1 MSRLRYFLAAALVA
15 GSMAVCAGAADT
27 ADRDALLET
36 AVTHLQ
42 QQWQTGNTSAYDKTD
57 DYYASIY
64 SLMPEKNLY
73 ELFFSIDVS
82 RHNHGIINMQTGKV
96 IVPPEYDTVERLEND
111 TFLLT
116 KSGQE
121 PNTLDCW
128 FSDTEGNLTVA
139 ASGLPGSMICSAGE
153 GMYILASYEK
163 KPVRDVIFYEEPTVT
178 QYDVLQYRLLD
189 SDMNVVRGD
198 LDGGIMVT
206 PPTFHDGLMAVQ
218 TGSTLWDGSIKYGA
232 YGNGKYGL
240 IDTTGKFVSAND
252 FDGIQWNYTRII
264 GKRGD
269 KFYLIAPDGGETALP
284 KNLDQYSAW
293 TTAEVDSAA
302 EHGLSLVNYH
312 YPRLDIT
319 RVDFA
324 AQAVQL
330 YRVLTPDGQ
339 AAPDETPY
347 SDCDDENVR
356 LAAALGIVTGYEDG
370 TFRPCATITRDGQAA
385 PDETPYSDCD
395 DENVRLA
402 AALGIV
408 TGYEDGTFRPCAT
421 ITREEAAAMLNR
433 LYEILGGTQTAE
445 SRERYADD
453 AQFGAWSRDSI
464 YAMREIGIMK
474 GEENNAF
481 HPAGGYTGEQALVT
495 MERLYNKLH
504 Q

>member
-27 ADRDALLET
+27 ADRDALLEA

-121 PNTLDCW
+121 PNSLDCW

-178 QYDVLQYRLLD
+178 QCDVLQYRLLD
-189 SDMNVVRGD
+189 SDMNVVRGN

-218 TGSTLWDGSIKYGA
+218 TGSTLWTARSSTVHTA
-232 YGNGKYGL
+232 
-240 IDTTGKFVSAND
+240 TANM
-252 FDGIQWNYTRII
+252 
-264 GKRGD
+264 
-269 KFYLIAPDGGETALP
+269 
-284 KNLDQYSAW
+284 
-293 TTAEVDSAA
+293 V
-302 EHGLSLVNYH
+302 
-312 YPRLDIT
+312 
-319 RVDFA
+319 
-324 AQAVQL
+324 
-330 YRVLTPDGQ
+330 
-339 AAPDETPY
+339 
-347 SDCDDENVR
+347 
-356 LAAALGIVTGYEDG
+356 
-370 TFRPCATITRDGQAA
+370 
-385 PDETPYSDCD
+385 
-395 DENVRLA
+395 
-402 AALGIV
+402 
-408 TGYEDGTFRPCAT
+408 
-421 ITREEAAAMLNR
+421 
-433 LYEILGGTQTAE
+433 
-445 SRERYADD
+445 
-453 AQFGAWSRDSI
+453 
-464 YAMREIGIMK
+464 
-474 GEENNAF
+474 
-481 HPAGGYTGEQALVT
+481 
-495 MERLYNKLH
+495 
-504 Q
+504 

>member
-1 MSRLRYFLAAALVA
+1 
-15 GSMAVCAGAADT
+15 
-27 ADRDALLET
+27 
-36 AVTHLQ
+36 
-42 QQWQTGNTSAYDKTD
+42 
-57 DYYASIY
+57 
-64 SLMPEKNLY
+64 
-73 ELFFSIDVS
+73 
-82 RHNHGIINMQTGKV
+82 
-96 IVPPEYDTVERLEND
+96 
-111 TFLLT
+111 
-116 KSGQE
+116 
-121 PNTLDCW
+121 
-128 FSDTEGNLTVA
+128 
-139 ASGLPGSMICSAGE
+139 
-153 GMYILASYEK
+153 
-163 KPVRDVIFYEEPTVT
+163 
-178 QYDVLQYRLLD
+178 
-189 SDMNVVRGD
+189 MN
-198 LDGGIMVT
+198 
-206 PPTFHDGLMAVQ
+206 
-218 TGSTLWDGSIKYGA
+218 
-232 YGNGKYGL
+232 
-240 IDTTGKFVSAND
+240 
-252 FDGIQWNYTRII
+252 
-264 GKRGD
+264 
-269 KFYLIAPDGGETALP
+269 
-284 KNLDQYSAW
+284 
-293 TTAEVDSAA
+293 SAA

-370 TFRPCATITRDGQAA
+370 TFRP
-385 PDETPYSDCD
+385 Y
-395 DENVRLA
+395 
-402 AALGIV
+402 
-408 TGYEDGTFRPCAT
+408 AT

-433 LYEILGGTQTAE
+433 LYKILGGTQTEE

>member
-15 GSMAVCAGAADT
+15 ESMAVCAGAADT

-111 TFLLT
+111 SFLLT

-218 TGSTLWDGSIKYGA
+218 TGSTLWNGSIKYGA

-240 IDTTGKFVSAND
+240 IDTTG
-252 FDGIQWNYTRII
+252 
-264 GKRGD
+264 
-269 KFYLIAPDGGETALP
+269 
-284 KNLDQYSAW
+284 
-293 TTAEVDSAA
+293 
-302 EHGLSLVNYH
+302 
-312 YPRLDIT
+312 
-319 RVDFA
+319 
-324 AQAVQL
+324 
-330 YRVLTPDGQ
+330 
-339 AAPDETPY
+339 
-347 SDCDDENVR
+347 
-356 LAAALGIVTGYEDG
+356 
-370 TFRPCATITRDGQAA
+370 
-385 PDETPYSDCD
+385 
-395 DENVRLA
+395 
-402 AALGIV
+402 
-408 TGYEDGTFRPCAT
+408 
-421 ITREEAAAMLNR
+421 
-433 LYEILGGTQTAE
+433 
-445 SRERYADD
+445 
-453 AQFGAWSRDSI
+453 
-464 YAMREIGIMK
+464 
-474 GEENNAF
+474 
-481 HPAGGYTGEQALVT
+481 
-495 MERLYNKLH
+495 
-504 Q
+504 

>member
-139 ASGLPGSMICSAGE
+139 ASGLPGSRICSAGE

-189 SDMNVVRGD
+189 SDMNVVRSD

-347 SDCDDENVR
+347 SDCN
-356 LAAALGIVTGYEDG
+356 
-370 TFRPCATITRDGQAA
+370 
-385 PDETPYSDCD
+385 

-433 LYEILGGTQTAE
+433 LYKILGGTQTEE

-453 AQFGAWSRDSI
+453 AQFGA
-464 YAMREIGIMK
+464 
-474 GEENNAF
+474 
-481 HPAGGYTGEQALVT
+481 
-495 MERLYNKLH
+495 
-504 Q
+504 

>member
-1 MSRLRYFLAAALVA
+1 MKGMEFSMRHIIDLSDLTDKEFNDLYKLTTNIIDRPEGYVDACRGKVLGSLFYEPSTRTNLSFSTAMMRLG
-15 GSMAVCAGAADT
+15 GSVVGFSDPRSSSTTKGETLKDTINMVSCYADMIVMRNPREGAA
-27 ADRDALLET
+27 
-36 AVTHLQ
+36 
-42 QQWQTGNTSAYDKTD
+42 K
-57 DYYASIY
+57 
-64 SLMPEKNLY
+64 
-73 ELFFSIDVS
+73 
-82 RHNHGIINMQTGKV
+82 
-96 IVPPEYDTVERLEND
+96 
-111 TFLLT
+111 
-116 KSGQE
+116 
-121 PNTLDCW
+121 
-128 FSDTEGNLTVA
+128 A
-139 ASGLPGSMICSAGE
+139 ASLYSSVPVINAGDGGHLHPTQTLADMVTILRMRGSADDMKIGLC
-153 GMYILASYEK
+153 
-163 KPVRDVIFYEEPTVT
+163 
-178 QYDVLQYRLLD
+178 
-189 SDMNVVRGD
+189 GD
-198 LDGGIMVT
+198 L
-206 PPTFHDGLMAVQ
+206 
-218 TGSTLWDGSIKYGA
+218 KYGRTVHSLLHFLERFH
-232 YGNGKYGL
+232 N
-240 IDTTGKFVSAND
+240 V
-252 FDGIQWNYTRII
+252 QV
-264 GKRGD
+264 
-269 KFYLIAPDGGETALP
+269 YLIAPDGGETALP

-293 TTAEVDSAA
+293 TTAEVDSAGK
-302 EHGLSLVNYH
+302 HGLSLVNYH

-370 TFRPCATITRDGQAA
+370 TFRP
-385 PDETPYSDCD
+385 
-395 DENVRLA
+395 
-402 AALGIV
+402 
-408 TGYEDGTFRPCAT
+408 FAT

-433 LYEILGGTQTAE
+433 LYKILGGTQTAE